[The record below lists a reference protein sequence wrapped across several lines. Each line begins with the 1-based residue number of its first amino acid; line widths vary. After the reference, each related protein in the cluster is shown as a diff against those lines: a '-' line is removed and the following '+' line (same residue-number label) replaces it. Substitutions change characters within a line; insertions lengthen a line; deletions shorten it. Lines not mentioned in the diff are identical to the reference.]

1 MGNLISEKYR
11 NGNPQRIHARM
22 SLTTEKNEFC
32 NSKQWLRSGTHNK
45 STQANAI
52 NFEIYYFQSHKTKA
66 TESLTSV
73 ILVLFT
79 YFYSIYKKI
88 KNSEL
93 PYFLY

>member
-11 NGNPQRIHARM
+11 NGNPQRIHGRM

-52 NFEIYYFQSHKTKA
+52 NFKIYYFQSHKTKA
-66 TESLTSV
+66 TESLTN
-73 ILVLFT
+73 LVSQQTAVALLRVKMRISDF
-79 YFYSIYKKI
+79 
-88 KNSEL
+88 
-93 PYFLY
+93 